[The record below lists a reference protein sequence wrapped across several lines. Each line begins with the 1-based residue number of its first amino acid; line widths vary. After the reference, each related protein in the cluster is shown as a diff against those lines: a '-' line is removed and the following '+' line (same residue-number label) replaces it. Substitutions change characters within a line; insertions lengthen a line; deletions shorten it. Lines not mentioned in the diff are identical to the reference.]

1 MDDFPKL
8 DGTAFGSFHALVT
21 AFRAELAD
29 PPELPIVKK
38 WDPRAVG
45 APERHALNGWRTGMP
60 HTLVEQL
67 LQGQNKA
74 FVLVEM
80 HLDIPFGVL
89 NYNGMNEEKEQVWL
103 FGYRWLQA
111 FEELMVSAYSQ
122 RMRVD
127 DVDQEP
133 FLVAMRAACS
143 WRVSSRPTF
152 DQLCALFDGARAAAS
167 AAASASAAAAPPAE
181 ETGTTPSPSD
191 LPVASAPESVAPPAA
206 PLPVAAATSAPQA
219 AKSRRL
225 VLSGSILP
233 VGRNKTRKSQ
243 RT

>member
-1 MDDFPKL
+1 
-8 DGTAFGSFHALVT
+8 
-21 AFRAELAD
+21 
-29 PPELPIVKK
+29 
-38 WDPRAVG
+38 
-45 APERHALNGWRTGMP
+45 MP
-60 HTLVEQL
+60 HTLVQQL

-80 HLDIPFGVL
+80 HLDIPFGTL

-143 WRVSSRPTF
+143 WRVSTRPTF
-152 DQLCALFDGARAAAS
+152 DQLCALFDGARAAATAAAVS
-167 AAASASAAAAPPAE
+167 AAAPAAPPAM
-181 ETGTTPSPSD
+181 ETVTTASPSD
-191 LPVASAPESVAPPAA
+191 LPAASAPESVALPAA
-206 PLPVAAATSAPQA
+206 PLPVAAAAPPPPQA

-225 VLSGSILP
+225 VLNGSILP